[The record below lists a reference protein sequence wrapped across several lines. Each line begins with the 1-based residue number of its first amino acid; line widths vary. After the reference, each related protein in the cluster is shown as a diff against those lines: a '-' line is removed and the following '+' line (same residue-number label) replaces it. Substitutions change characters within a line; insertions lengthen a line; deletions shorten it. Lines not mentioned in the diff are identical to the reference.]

1 MALLDR
7 IPGRKAPEPDPR
19 LDGRTVVVCG
29 GAGEVGEGIVTSLL
43 HAGARVAV
51 PSRRSGRLETLHQ
64 RLVDAGVPTEGFVPV
79 LGDLSADAHSAARLG
94 EDVLRV
100 AGPPDLV
107 VAALGGWESG
117 AALADTPLEEWERT
131 VHDSMRSH
139 QLAIN
144 VFVPMLR
151 RRPGAGYV
159 MINGAAARYP
169 VPGSGVVSIAAA
181 GELMAAQVLAAE
193 ESGTGLQVE
202 AYVLGPVG
210 TRSRDEIAPWM
221 ATAAQI
227 GEVIA
232 TRAARRLHE
241 PEPAGPATVLEILTS
256 HDVHRARDLP
266 AGGVRGATAGRAG
279 WVLWGLQTG
288 GIHRQVRRGPTPAG
302 SGER

>member
-1 MALLDR
+1 MALLDHLT
-7 IPGRKAPEPDPR
+7 GRKSPEPDPR
-19 LDGRTVVVCG
+19 LDGRTAVVCG
-29 GAGEVGEGIVTSLL
+29 GAGEVGEGIVSALL

-51 PSRRSGRLETLHQ
+51 PSRRSGRLETLER
-64 RLVDAGVPTEGFVPV
+64 RLVDAGVPTAGFVPV
-79 LGDLSADAHSAARLG
+79 LGDLSADEGSAARLG

-107 VAALGGWESG
+107 VAALGGWDSG
-117 AALADTPLEEWERT
+117 AALADTALADWERT
-131 VHDSMRSH
+131 VYDNLRSH

-181 GELMAAQVLAAE
+181 GELMASQVLAAE

-202 AYVLGPVG
+202 SYVLGPVG
-210 TRSRDEIAPWM
+210 TRSRDEVAPWM
-221 ATAAQI
+221 ATAAQV

-232 TRAARRLHE
+232 TRAARRLHH
-241 PEPAGPATVLEILTS
+241 PTPAGPVTVLEILTS
-256 HDVHRARDLP
+256 HDVSRARELP
-266 AGGVRGATAGRAG
+266 VGGVRGATAGRAG
-279 WVLWGLQTG
+279 WVLWGLQIG
-288 GIHRQVRRGPTPAG
+288 GVHRQVRRGTAPT
-302 SGER
+302 S

>member
-1 MALLDR
+1 MALIDR
-7 IPGRKAPEPDPR
+7 LAGRRHLEPDPR

-29 GAGEVGEGIVTSLL
+29 GAGEVGEGIVASLL

-51 PSRRSGRLETLHQ
+51 PSRRSGRLEALEQ
-64 RLVDAGVPTEGFVPV
+64 RLIDAGAPIGGFVPV
-79 LGDLSADAHSAARLG
+79 LGDLSADEQSAARLG

-117 AALADTPLEEWERT
+117 AALADTPLIEWERT
-131 VHDSMRSH
+131 VYDNLRSH

-151 RRPGAGYV
+151 GRPGAGYV

-181 GELMAAQVLAAE
+181 GQLMASQVLAAE

-202 AYVLGPVG
+202 SYVLGPIG

-221 ATAAQI
+221 ATAQQI

-232 TRAARRLHE
+232 TRAARRLRD
-241 PEPAGPATVLEILTS
+241 PTPAGPVTVLEILTS
-256 HDVHRARDLP
+256 HDVRRARELP
-266 AGGVRGATAGRAG
+266 VGGVRGATAGRAG
-279 WVLWGLQTG
+279 WVLWGLQIG
-288 GIHRQVRRGPTPAG
+288 GINRQVRRGTPTNH
-302 SGER
+302 